1 MTTPLSGIKVIEIGT
16 LIAAPFAARLMAEFG
31 AEVIKIESL
40 GQGDPLRKW
49 RKLHE
54 GTSLWWYLQSRNKK
68 SLALNLKSSE
78 GLGLIKQL
86 LGDADVLIENLRP
99 GGLEK
104 LGLGWDVLHSLNPKL
119 TLVRISGYGQT
130 GPYRDRPGFGAIG
143 EAMGGIRY
151 TTGNPDSPP
160 ARVGVSLGDS
170 LASLHGVI
178 GALMSLL
185 RVKTGQGDGQVVDVS
200 LAESVFNVMESLVPE
215 YDMLG
220 HVRERSGGALPGIAP
235 SNTYLTADGAYVVIA
250 GNSDPIYKRLMTAIG
265 RSDLAEAA
273 EFAHNDGRAAKSAVL
288 DAAITHWTS
297 SLPIEQVLSALE
309 AAEVPAG
316 RIYSVADIVSDP
328 HYQARDMLLNA
339 QLPGGV
345 SVKMPGIVPK
355 LSETPGA
362 VNWQGPALGQHTD
375 DILSGLG
382 LADADIQRLKIRGW
396 CNDPGLFR
404 AIDRAGSL
412 AARWPANRTDL
423 GRDGRQDRAD
433 RPTLSRRVFTDR
445 GGLVR
450 LAQGHPGAA

>member
-1 MTTPLSGIKVIEIGT
+1 MTAPLSGIKVIEIGT

-31 AEVIKIESL
+31 AEVIKIEAM

-68 SLALNLKSSE
+68 SLALDLKSPE
-78 GLGLIKQL
+78 GLELIKQL

-104 LGLGWDVLHSLNPKL
+104 LGLGWDVLHALNPKL

-185 RVKTGQGDGQVVDVS
+185 RVKTGQGDGQIVDVS
-200 LAESVFNVMESLVPE
+200 LAESVFNLMESLVPE

-250 GNSDPIYKRLMTAIG
+250 GNSDPIYKRLMHTIG
-265 RSDLAEAA
+265 RADLAEAR
-273 EFAHNDGRAAKSAVL
+273 EFAHNDGRAAKSGLL

-297 SLPIEQVLSALE
+297 SLSIDQVLSALE

-316 RIYSVADIVSDP
+316 RIYSVADIVNDP
-328 HYQARDMLLNA
+328 HYQARDMLLKA
-339 QLPGGV
+339 ELPGGV

-355 LSETPGA
+355 LSQTPGG
-362 VNWQGPALGQHTD
+362 VNWQGPTLGQHTD
-375 DILSGLG
+375 EILGSLG
-382 LADADIQRLKIRGW
+382 LAGADIQRLKT
-396 CNDPGLFR
+396 
-404 AIDRAGSL
+404 AGVV
-412 AARWPANRTDL
+412 
-423 GRDGRQDRAD
+423 Q
-433 RPTLSRRVFTDR
+433 
-445 GGLVR
+445 
-450 LAQGHPGAA
+450 

>member
-1 MTTPLSGIKVIEIGT
+1 MTAPLNGIKVIEIGT

-31 AEVIKIESL
+31 AEVIKIEAM

-68 SLALNLKSSE
+68 SLALDLKSPE
-78 GLGLIKQL
+78 GLDLIKQL

-104 LGLGWDVLHSLNPKL
+104 LGLGWGVLHALNPKL

-185 RVKTGQGDGQVVDVS
+185 RVKTGQGDGQIVDVS
-200 LAESVFNVMESLVPE
+200 LAESVFNLMESLVPE

-250 GNSDPIYKRLMTAIG
+250 GNSDPIYKRLMTTIG
-265 RSDLAEAA
+265 RADLAEAP
-273 EFAHNDGRAAKSAVL
+273 EFAHNDGRAAKSSLL

-297 SLPIEQVLSALE
+297 SLPIDQVLSALE

-328 HYQARDMLLNA
+328 HYQARDMLLTA
-339 QLPGGV
+339 ELPGGV

-355 LSETPGA
+355 LSQTPGG
-362 VNWQGPALGQHTD
+362 VNWQGPTLGQHTD
-375 DILSGLG
+375 EILGSLG
-382 LADADIQRLKIRGW
+382 LAGADIQRLKSTGVV
-396 CNDPGLFR
+396 
-404 AIDRAGSL
+404 
-412 AARWPANRTDL
+412 
-423 GRDGRQDRAD
+423 Q
-433 RPTLSRRVFTDR
+433 
-445 GGLVR
+445 
-450 LAQGHPGAA
+450 

>member
-1 MTTPLSGIKVIEIGT
+1 MTAPLSGIKVIEIGT

-31 AEVIKIESL
+31 AEVIKIEAM

-68 SLALNLKSSE
+68 SLALDLKSAE
-78 GLGLIKQL
+78 GLDLVKQL

-104 LGLGWDVLHSLNPKL
+104 LGLGWDVLHALNPKL

-185 RVKTGQGDGQVVDVS
+185 RVKTGQGDGQIVDVS
-200 LAESVFNVMESLVPE
+200 LAESVFNLMESLVPE

-250 GNSDPIYKRLMTAIG
+250 GNSDPIYKRLMLSIG
-265 RSDLAEAA
+265 RADLAEAP
-273 EFAHNDGRAAKSAVL
+273 EFAHNDGRAAKSGLL

-297 SLPIEQVLSALE
+297 SLPIDQVLSALE

-316 RIYSVADIVSDP
+316 RIYSVADIVADP
-328 HYQARDMLLNA
+328 HYQARDMLLSA
-339 QLPGGV
+339 DLPGGLT
-345 SVKMPGIVPK
+345 VKMPGIVPK

-362 VNWQGPALGQHTD
+362 VNWQGPSLGQHTD
-375 DILSGLG
+375 AILGDLGLSG
-382 LADADIQRLKIRGW
+382 ADIQRLKTSGVV
-396 CNDPGLFR
+396 
-404 AIDRAGSL
+404 
-412 AARWPANRTDL
+412 
-423 GRDGRQDRAD
+423 Q
-433 RPTLSRRVFTDR
+433 
-445 GGLVR
+445 
-450 LAQGHPGAA
+450 

>member
-1 MTTPLSGIKVIEIGT
+1 MTAPLSGIKVIEIGT

-31 AEVIKIESL
+31 AEVIKIEAM

-68 SLALNLKSSE
+68 SLALDLKSPE
-78 GLGLIKQL
+78 GLNLIKQL

-104 LGLGWDVLHSLNPKL
+104 IGLGWDVLHALNPKL

-185 RVKTGQGDGQVVDVS
+185 RVKTGQGDGQIVDVS
-200 LAESVFNVMESLVPE
+200 LAESVFNLMESLVPE

-250 GNSDPIYKRLMTAIG
+250 GNSDPIYKRLMHTIG
-265 RSDLAEAA
+265 RADLAEAP
-273 EFAHNDGRAAKSAVL
+273 EFAHNDGRAAKSGLL

-328 HYQARDMLLNA
+328 HYQARDMLLTA
-339 QLPGGV
+339 ELPGGV

-355 LSETPGA
+355 LSETPGG
-362 VNWQGPALGQHTD
+362 VNWQGPTLGQHTD
-375 DILSGLG
+375 DILGSLG
-382 LADADIQRLKIRGW
+382 LTGADIQRLKTSGVV
-396 CNDPGLFR
+396 
-404 AIDRAGSL
+404 
-412 AARWPANRTDL
+412 
-423 GRDGRQDRAD
+423 Q
-433 RPTLSRRVFTDR
+433 
-445 GGLVR
+445 
-450 LAQGHPGAA
+450 

>member
-1 MTTPLSGIKVIEIGT
+1 MTGPLQGVRVIEIGT
-16 LIAAPFAARLMAEFG
+16 LIAAPFAARLMGEFG

-68 SLALNLKSSE
+68 SLSLNLKSAE
-78 GLGLIKQL
+78 GIDIVKRLAES
-86 LGDADVLIENLRP
+86 ADVLIENLRP
-99 GGLEK
+99 GALEK
-104 LGLGWDVLHSLNPKL
+104 LGLGWDVLHALNPKL
-119 TLVRISGYGQT
+119 TLVRISGYGQS

-151 TTGNPDSPP
+151 TTGTPGSPP

-170 LASLHGVI
+170 LASMHAVM

-235 SNTYLTADGAYVVIA
+235 SNTYPTADGAYVVIA
-250 GNSDPIYKRLMTAIG
+250 GNSDPIFKRLMQAIG
-265 RSDLAEAA
+265 RDDLGENPA
-273 EFAHNDGRAAKSAVL
+273 FAHNDGRAAQSDLL
-288 DAAITHWTS
+288 DAAISAWS
-297 SLPIEQVLSALE
+297 SALLIDE
-309 AAEVPAG
+309 VLKTLEQAEVPAG
-316 RIYSVADIVSDP
+316 RIYNVADIVADP
-328 HYQARDMLLNA
+328 HYQARGMILDA
-339 QLPGGV
+339 ELPGGA

-355 LSETPGA
+355 LSDTPGS

-375 DILSGLG
+375 SVLG
-382 LADADIQRLKIRGW
+382 ELGMTAADIAQLKASGVV
-396 CNDPGLFR
+396 
-404 AIDRAGSL
+404 
-412 AARWPANRTDL
+412 
-423 GRDGRQDRAD
+423 Q
-433 RPTLSRRVFTDR
+433 
-445 GGLVR
+445 
-450 LAQGHPGAA
+450 

>member
-1 MTTPLSGIKVIEIGT
+1 MTAPLSAIKVIEIGT
-16 LIAAPFAARLMAEFG
+16 LIAAPFAARMLAEFG
-31 AEVIKIESL
+31 AEVIKIEAM

-68 SLALNLKSSE
+68 SLALDLKSPE
-78 GLGLIKQL
+78 GLGVIKQL

-104 LGLGWDVLHSLNPKL
+104 LGLGWDVLHALNPKL

-200 LAESVFNVMESLVPE
+200 LAESVFNLMESLVPE

-250 GNSDPIYKRLMTAIG
+250 GNSDPIYKRLMTTIG
-265 RSDLAEAA
+265 RADLAEAP
-273 EFAHNDGRAAKSAVL
+273 EFAHNDGRAAKSGLL

-297 SLPIEQVLSALE
+297 SLPIDQVLSALE

-339 QLPGGV
+339 ELPGGV

-362 VNWQGPALGQHTD
+362 VNWQGPTLGQHTD
-375 DILSGLG
+375 DILAGLG
-382 LADADIQRLKIRGW
+382 LTGADIQRL
-396 CNDPGLFR
+396 
-404 AIDRAGSL
+404 
-412 AARWPANRTDL
+412 RTL
-423 GRDGRQDRAD
+423 GVVQ
-433 RPTLSRRVFTDR
+433 
-445 GGLVR
+445 
-450 LAQGHPGAA
+450 